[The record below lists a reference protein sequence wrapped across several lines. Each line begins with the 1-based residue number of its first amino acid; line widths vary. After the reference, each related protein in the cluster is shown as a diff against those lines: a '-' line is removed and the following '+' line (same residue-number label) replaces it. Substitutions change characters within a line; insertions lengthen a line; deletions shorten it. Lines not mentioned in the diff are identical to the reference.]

1 MTSTLNYNAQ
11 AQNHK
16 FVAIEDRFMH
26 IKYIY
31 VYKRNLNPK
40 VK

>member
-11 AQNHK
+11 AQNNT
-16 FVAIEDRFMH
+16 FVAIENRLMH